1 MAEFSKTLKA
11 LALLF
16 CEKERPVG
24 IVLDEETV
32 LAQALAAARYCG
44 GYGPFDALLPAT
56 AFTELPPEPR
66 APWEFSSSY
75 PRFPIPDDLYSTSD
89 FFEIDT
95 PLTQS
100 EWAIV
105 RPLFMLYVERENAV
119 YLEASRS
126 LGVDVYGRSAS
137 EIAQDIVQREADVQ
151 RLMFCMPIV
160 TV

>member
-1 MAEFSKTLKA
+1 MAEFSKALKE

-16 CEKERPVG
+16 LAQERPVG
-24 IVLDEETV
+24 IVLEEETV

-44 GYGPFDALLPAT
+44 GYGAFDALLPAM
-56 AFTELPPEPR
+56 AFAEMSTEAR
-66 APWEFSSSY
+66 DPWESLSSY
-75 PRFPIPDDLYSTSD
+75 PRFPVPDNLYPTSD
-89 FFEIDT
+89 FVEIDT

-100 EWAIV
+100 EWAIL
-105 RPLFMLYVERENAV
+105 RPLFILYVERENAV

>member
-1 MAEFSKTLKA
+1 MAEFSKALKE

-16 CEKERPVG
+16 LAKERPVG
-24 IVLDEETV
+24 IVLEEETV

-44 GYGPFDALLPAT
+44 GYGPFDVLLPA
-56 AFTELPPEPR
+56 APVAAMPPEMHDS
-66 APWEFSSSY
+66 WESSSSY
-75 PRFPIPDDLYSTSD
+75 PRFPVPESLYPTSD
-89 FFEIDT
+89 FVEIDT

-100 EWAIV
+100 EWAVV
-105 RPLFMLYVERENAV
+105 RPLFILYVERENAV

-137 EIAQDIVQREADVQ
+137 EIAQDVVQKEMDVQ

>member
-1 MAEFSKTLKA
+1 MGEFSKTLKA

-16 CEKERPVG
+16 CGAERPVG
-24 IVLDEETV
+24 IVLEEETV

-44 GYGPFDALLPAT
+44 GYGPFDALLPAVPV
-56 AFTELPPEPR
+56 AVMPSEAR
-66 APWEFSSSY
+66 DPWESSSSY
-75 PRFPIPDDLYSTSD
+75 PRFPVPDNLYPSSD
-89 FFEIDT
+89 FVELDT

-105 RPLFMLYVERENAV
+105 RSLFILYVERENAV

-137 EIAQDIVQREADVQ
+137 EIAQDIVQKETDVQ

>member
-1 MAEFSKTLKA
+1 MAEFSKTLKV

-44 GYGPFDALLPAT
+44 GYGTFDALLPA
-56 AFTELPPEPR
+56 
-66 APWEFSSSY
+66 APIINSIVDVRDPWDPSSSY
-75 PRFPIPDDLYSTSD
+75 PRFPVLDNLYPTSD
-89 FFEIDT
+89 FVELDT

-105 RPLFMLYVERENAV
+105 RPLFILYVERENAV

-137 EIAQDIVQREADVQ
+137 EIAQDIVQKETDVQ

>member
-1 MAEFSKTLKA
+1 MAEFSKTLTE
-11 LALLF
+11 LAMLF
-16 CEKERPVG
+16 LAKERPVG
-24 IVLDEETV
+24 IVLEEETV
-32 LAQALAAARYCG
+32 LAQVLAAARYCG
-44 GYGPFDALLPAT
+44 GYGAFDALLPAT
-56 AFTELPPEPR
+56 ASELTFPEASDPS
-66 APWEFSSSY
+66 ESSSSY
-75 PRFPIPDDLYSTSD
+75 PRFPVPDNLYPASD
-89 FFEIDT
+89 FVELDT

-105 RPLFMLYVERENAV
+105 RPLFILYVERENAV

-137 EIAQDIVQREADVQ
+137 EIAQDIVQKEMDVQ